1 MQTPRD
7 WLTPEALLMLQTIDQ
22 KGSFAAAARALNLVP
37 SALTYRV
44 RQLEDALDVLL
55 FDRSARQAV
64 PTAAGR
70 ELLREA
76 TRLLDDM
83 DAVANRV
90 RRVATG
96 WEAMFTVAVDSVV
109 SRSVVMDLCA
119 RFLSLGA
126 TTRLRLRYETLSGTL
141 AALTSGQADLALGVV
156 PIPGLPSD
164 IRHAVL
170 GPIPFVYAVASHHPL
185 AQAAEPL
192 TDALLSQHR
201 AVAVADSVSR
211 GAGLTIGLQSGQD
224 VFTVP
229 DMTSKVQ
236 AQVRGMGVGFLP
248 QSLAMP
254 HVQQGQLVVKQTER
268 SRLST
273 VHAAWRDKRL
283 GSDFSQRYTAE
294 EFIRDPAD
302 LQPWRDDRYADFKAF
317 ERQSGFFASDAIPA
331 NADTPRGLDHFRP
344 LSAPQFLGF

>member
-7 WLTPEALLMLQTIDQ
+7 WLTPEALLMLQAIEQ

-44 RQLEDALDVLL
+44 RQIEDALDVLL

-70 ELLREA
+70 ELLRESG
-76 TRLLDDM
+76 RLLDDM

-96 WEAMFTVAVDSVV
+96 WEAVLTVAVDSIV

-119 RFLSLGA
+119 RFLALGA
-126 TTRLRLRYETLSGTL
+126 PTRLRLRFETLSGTL

-156 PIPGLPSD
+156 LEAGLQND
-164 IRHAVL
+164 VRHAVL
-170 GPIPFVYAVASHHPL
+170 GEVTFVYAVAPQHPL
-185 AQAAEPL
+185 AHAPEPL
-192 TDALLSQHR
+192 LDAVLQQHR

-211 GAGLTIGLQSGQD
+211 GAGVTLGLQGGQD

-229 DMTSKVQ
+229 DMASKLE
-236 AQVRGMGVGFLP
+236 AQLRGLGGGFLP
-248 QSLAMP
+248 ETLARP
-254 HVQQGQLVVKQTER
+254 YIDSGQLVVKQVNAPRTN
-268 SRLST
+268 T
-273 VHAAWRDKRL
+273 CHHAWRETRH
-283 GSDFSQRYTAE
+283 A
-294 EFIRDPAD
+294 PAGQALRWWLAQ
-302 LQPWRDDRYADFKAF
+302 LQH
-317 ERQSGFFASDAIPA
+317 PA
-331 NADTPRGLDHFRP
+331 TQQALLRP
-344 LSAPQFLGF
+344 VHRV

>member
-1 MQTPRD
+1 MQSPRD
-7 WLTPEALLMLQTIDQ
+7 WLTPEALQMLQTIDQ

-96 WEAMFTVAVDSVV
+96 WEAVFTVAVDSIV

-119 RFLSLGA
+119 GFLALRA

-156 PIPGLPSD
+156 PVPGLQTD

-170 GPIPFVYAVASHHPL
+170 GPVPFVYAVASHHPL
-185 AQAAEPL
+185 AKAAEPL
-192 TDALLSQHR
+192 TDALLAQHR

-211 GAGLTIGLQSGQD
+211 GTGLTIGLQGGQD

-229 DMTSKVQ
+229 DMQSKLE
-236 AQVRGMGVGFLP
+236 AQLRGLGGGFLP
-248 QSLAMP
+248 ESLARPYIDSGM
-254 HVQQGQLVVKQTER
+254 LVVKQ
-268 SRLST
+268 
-273 VHAAWRDKRL
+273 VHSPRTSASHYAWRDSK
-283 GSDFSQRYTAE
+283 QT
-294 EFIRDPAD
+294 PAGQA
-302 LQPWRDDRYADFKAF
+302 LRWWLTQLESPTTREA
-317 ERQSGFFASDAIPA
+317 
-331 NADTPRGLDHFRP
+331 LLRP
-344 LSAPQFLGF
+344 LHSV

>member
-7 WLTPEALLMLQTIDQ
+7 WLTPEALVMLQTIDQ
-22 KGSFAAAARALNLVP
+22 KGSFAAAARVLNVVP

-55 FDRSARQAV
+55 FDRSARQAR
-64 PTAAGR
+64 PTAAGQ

-76 TRLLDDM
+76 GRLLKDIDT
-83 DAVANRV
+83 VANRI

-96 WEAMFTVAVDSVV
+96 WEAVLTVAVDSVV

-119 RFLSLGA
+119 SFLALGA

-156 PIPGLPSD
+156 MDNGLPSD
-164 IRHAVL
+164 VQHAAL

-185 AQAAEPL
+185 AQATEPL
-192 TDALLSQHR
+192 SDALLQQHR

-211 GAGLTIGLQSGQD
+211 GSGLTIGLLGGQD

-229 DMTSKVQ
+229 DMASKLE
-236 AQVRGMGVGFLP
+236 AQLRGLGGGFLP
-248 QSLAMP
+248 ESLARP
-254 HVQQGQLVVKQTER
+254 YLESGLLVAK
-268 SRLST
+268 T
-273 VHAAWRDKRL
+273 VHNPRTNLGHYAWRDSKQAPAGKALRWWL
-283 GSDFSQRYTAE
+283 SQLERTAT
-294 EFIRDPAD
+294 RDAL
-302 LQPWRDDRYADFKAF
+302 LQPMHRV
-317 ERQSGFFASDAIPA
+317 
-331 NADTPRGLDHFRP
+331 
-344 LSAPQFLGF
+344 

>member
-7 WLTPEALLMLQTIDQ
+7 WLTPEALTMLQTIDQ

-55 FDRSARQAV
+55 FDRSSRQAK

-96 WEAMFTVAVDSVV
+96 WESVLTVAVDSVV

-119 RFLSLGA
+119 SFLTLGVP
-126 TTRLRLRYETLSGTL
+126 TRLRLRYETLSGTL
-141 AALTSGQADLALGVV
+141 AVLTSGQADLALGVV
-156 PIPGLPSD
+156 AAQGLPSD
-164 IRHAVL
+164 VQHAEL
-170 GPIPFVYAVASHHPL
+170 GMIPFVFAVASHHPL
-185 AQAAEPL
+185 AKESEPL
-192 TDALLSQHR
+192 SNEVLLQHR

-211 GAGLTIGLQSGQD
+211 GSGITVGLLGGQD

-229 DMTSKVQ
+229 DMPSKLE
-236 AQVRGMGVGFLP
+236 AQLRGLGGGFLP
-248 QSLAMP
+248 ESLARPYIDSGMLVTKA
-254 HVQQGQLVVKQTER
+254 VQKPRISTCQYVWRDSKQVPAGQALRWWLSQLER
-268 SRLST
+268 ST
-273 VHAAWRDKRL
+273 TRDAL
-283 GSDFSQRYTAE
+283 
-294 EFIRDPAD
+294 
-302 LQPWRDDRYADFKAF
+302 LQPVHRV
-317 ERQSGFFASDAIPA
+317 
-331 NADTPRGLDHFRP
+331 
-344 LSAPQFLGF
+344 

>member
-7 WLTPEALLMLQTIDQ
+7 WLTPDALLMLQTIGQ

-76 TRLLDDM
+76 SRLLDDM

-96 WEAMFTVAVDSVV
+96 WEAVLTVAVDSIV

-119 RFLSLGA
+119 SFLALN
-126 TTRLRLRYETLSGTL
+126 TPTRLRLRFETLSGTL

-156 PIPGLPSD
+156 LEPGLRND
-164 IRHAVL
+164 IQHAVL
-170 GPIPFVYAVASHHPL
+170 GEVAFVFAVAPQHPL
-185 AQAAEPL
+185 AQAADPL
-192 TDALLSQHR
+192 NDAALQQHR
-201 AVAVADSVSR
+201 AVAVADSVNR
-211 GAGLTIGLQSGQD
+211 GTGMTLGLQGGQD

-229 DMTSKVQ
+229 DMASKVE
-236 AQVRGMGVGFLP
+236 AQLRGLGCGFLP
-248 QSLAMP
+248 ETLAKP
-254 HVQQGQLVVKQTER
+254 YIDSGQLVVKQVNVPRTNTCH
-268 SRLST
+268 L
-273 VHAAWRDKRL
+273 AWRE
-283 GSDFSQRYTAE
+283 T
-294 EFIRDPAD
+294 
-302 LQPWRDDRYADFKAF
+302 
-317 ERQSGFFASDAIPA
+317 RQSPA
-331 NADTPRGLDHFRP
+331 GQALRWWLGQLQHPTTQQALLRP
-344 LSAPQFLGF
+344 IHRV

>member
-7 WLTPEALLMLQTIDQ
+7 WLTPEALTMLQTIEQ

-55 FDRSARQAV
+55 FDRSSRQAK

-96 WEAMFTVAVDSVV
+96 WEAVLTVAVDSVV

-119 RFLSLGA
+119 SFLALGA
-126 TTRLRLRYETLSGTL
+126 PTRLKLRYETLSGTL
-141 AALTSGQADLALGVV
+141 VALTSGQADLALGAVLEH
-156 PIPGLPSD
+156 GLPSD
-164 IRHAVL
+164 IQHMVL
-170 GPIPFVYAVASHHPL
+170 GPIPFVFAVASHHPL
-185 AQAAEPL
+185 AQAPEPL
-192 TDALLSQHR
+192 TNELLQQHR

-211 GAGLTIGLQSGQD
+211 GTGLTIGLLGGQD

-229 DMTSKVQ
+229 DMASKLE
-236 AQVRGMGVGFLP
+236 AQLRGLGGGFLP
-248 QSLAMP
+248 ESLARP
-254 HVQQGQLVVKQTER
+254 YIDSGLLVAKTVQKPR
-268 SRLST
+268 IST
-273 VHAAWRDKRL
+273 GHYAWRDSKQAPAGQALRWWL
-283 GSDFSQRYTAE
+283 SQLEREATRNAL
-294 EFIRDPAD
+294 
-302 LQPWRDDRYADFKAF
+302 LQPVHRV
-317 ERQSGFFASDAIPA
+317 
-331 NADTPRGLDHFRP
+331 
-344 LSAPQFLGF
+344 

>member
-7 WLTPEALLMLQTIDQ
+7 WLTPEALTMLQTIAQ
-22 KGSFAAAARALNLVP
+22 KGSFAAAARALHLVP

-55 FDRSARQAV
+55 FDRSSRQAK
-64 PTAAGR
+64 PTAAGQ

-96 WEAMFTVAVDSVV
+96 WEAVLTVAVDSVV

-119 RFLSLGA
+119 SFLTLGA
-126 TTRLRLRYETLSGTL
+126 PTRLRLRYETLSGTL

-156 PIPGLPSD
+156 ASQGLSAD
-164 IRHAVL
+164 IQHAEL
-170 GPIPFVYAVASHHPL
+170 GLIPFVFAVASHHPL
-185 AQAAEPL
+185 AKVAEPL
-192 TDALLSQHR
+192 SSEVLQQHR

-211 GAGLTIGLQSGQD
+211 GSGITVGLLGGQD

-229 DMTSKVQ
+229 DMPSKLE
-236 AQVRGMGVGFLP
+236 AQLRGLGGGFLP
-248 QSLAMP
+248 ESLARPYIDSGM
-254 HVQQGQLVVKQTER
+254 LVVKAVQKPR
-268 SRLST
+268 ISSC
-273 VHAAWRDKRL
+273 HYAWRDSKQAPAGQALRWWL
-283 GSDFSQRYTAE
+283 SQLEREGT
-294 EFIRDPAD
+294 RDAL
-302 LQPWRDDRYADFKAF
+302 LQPVHRV
-317 ERQSGFFASDAIPA
+317 
-331 NADTPRGLDHFRP
+331 
-344 LSAPQFLGF
+344 